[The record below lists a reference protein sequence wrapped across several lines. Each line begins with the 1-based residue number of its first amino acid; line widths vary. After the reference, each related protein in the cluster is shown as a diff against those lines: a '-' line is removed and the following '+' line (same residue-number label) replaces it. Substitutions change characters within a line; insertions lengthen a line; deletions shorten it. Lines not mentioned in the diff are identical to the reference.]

1 MLQSIENTCTRDSV
15 PKMMTIKQVAST
27 GLLPEHALRTGVKE
41 GWVPCIKSAS
51 RVYIN
56 YDKLIEVLQNI

>member
-1 MLQSIENTCTRDSV
+1 MLQKFENAGTSV
-15 PKMMTIKQVAST
+15 SCPKMMTIKQVAST

-41 GWVPCIKSAS
+41 GWIPHVKSAS

-56 YDKLIEVLQNI
+56 YDKLVEKLQQC